1 MWTKEA
7 RIQHLPRN
15 ERYPSDMTDTEW
27 AMIAPLI
34 PPQRPGGRH
43 RKTDMR
49 EVMNAVR
56 YVLRTGCQWRQLPK
70 DFPPRSTVY
79 NYFWE
84 WTRYGVLDRIHHML
98 LVKVREVEGREASPT
113 AAIID
118 TQAVKATEKGGLR
131 RIRSD
136 MTRQRKPRAS
146 SAMSSSTAIGLLL
159 GIAVIPANIQDRDC
173 AANLIRK
180 TRHLFPWIAK
190 IFADGGY
197 AGAKLKAALAGQ
209 PVELEIVKRTDNEG
223 GFKVVRRRWVIERTL
238 SWLRRNRRLMA
249 HYEAFALIAEG
260 FAKLAMICVM
270 LKRLA
275 EPKLTC
281 AM

>member
-1 MWTKEA
+1 MAAVAERFSTAFHRLQLFLGMDALRRA
-7 RIQHLPRN
+7 RPHPPRAAC
-15 ERYPSDMTDTEW
+15 EGARDGGPRGKPDRRHHRYTGCESDRKRG
-27 AMIAPLI
+27 
-34 PPQRPGGRH
+34 PQRDPVGYDAAK
-43 RKTDMR
+43 KTKGIKR
-49 EVMNAVR
+49 NVIV
-56 YVLRTGCQWRQLPK
+56 
-70 DFPPRSTVY
+70 
-79 NYFWE
+79 
-84 WTRYGVLDRIHHML
+84 
-98 LVKVREVEGREASPT
+98 
-113 AAIID
+113 D
-118 TQAVKATEKGGLR
+118 T
-131 RIRSD
+131 
-136 MTRQRKPRAS
+136 
-146 SAMSSSTAIGLLL
+146 IGLLL